1 MNCLLPLPQCFLG
14 YNFDEGFIS
23 VVGEGDAKL
32 SIVTR
37 AGCSRFVA
45 HVLVTATK
53 SSLEGAQLSFESA
66 RVSPKEIT
74 AQLEKKL
81 GKKLQIKLVDYE
93 ETKKGYDTN
102 PVAYIQTR
110 ILIAD
115 GRGISGT
122 EDEVKATIAKFFP
135 DWNPSPWQEIIAADS
150 YHFSIRAKKHLCVA
164 AIASISAVSAFDI
177 IDQVEPLMQPGA
189 TTIEEK
195 TAVKYKPQLRIE
207 DGCHSYP
214 AVEDDGT
221 VSAGLKWSGY
231 HDGGCKGSSGSYKDT
246 NAIMY
251 AWYFPK
257 GKDRSHK
264 HHDGHRHDWEFAVIW
279 LDGSSANESV
289 IVGVS
294 TTIGGKFRHEVPLQ
308 PTHVWKQLT
317 KAAREALNKANFDTG
332 EVKTPVVVPFNDN
345 YFQARLAASYPFG
358 REV

>member
-1 MNCLLPLPQCFLG
+1 MFTRSFLG
-14 YNFDEGFIS
+14 YHFDEGFIS

-135 DWNPSPWQEIIAADS
+135 DWNPSPWQEIIA
-150 YHFSIRAKKHLCVA
+150 
-164 AIASISAVSAFDI
+164 
-177 IDQVEPLMQPGA
+177 
-189 TTIEEK
+189 
-195 TAVKYKPQLRIE
+195 
-207 DGCHSYP
+207 
-214 AVEDDGT
+214 
-221 VSAGLKWSGY
+221 
-231 HDGGCKGSSGSYKDT
+231 
-246 NAIMY
+246 
-251 AWYFPK
+251 
-257 GKDRSHK
+257 
-264 HHDGHRHDWEFAVIW
+264 
-279 LDGSSANESV
+279 
-289 IVGVS
+289 
-294 TTIGGKFRHEVPLQ
+294 
-308 PTHVWKQLT
+308 
-317 KAAREALNKANFDTG
+317 
-332 EVKTPVVVPFNDN
+332 
-345 YFQARLAASYPFG
+345 
-358 REV
+358 